1 MVRLAR
7 WGQQAPRARKVR
19 MVRMEI
25 RDPQG
30 RRVSMV
36 HRVGEVRREIR
47 VQPALMELPVQ
58 PVQLA
63 PKVRWAPPA

>member
-7 WGQQAPRARKVR
+7 WGQQAPRARKAR
-19 MVRMEI
+19 KVRMEI

-36 HRVGEVRREIR
+36 HRVREVRREIR